1 MHIGFLNNEM
11 LPNILKRIFYL
22 IFVVKCIAN
31 FLVFIVNSEKSPV
44 RYIHAGKGSKK
55 NEYNAKRNEKTTTKN
70 KQVVVEKR

>member
-55 NEYNAKRNEKTTTKN
+55 MNITPKGMKKKTTKN